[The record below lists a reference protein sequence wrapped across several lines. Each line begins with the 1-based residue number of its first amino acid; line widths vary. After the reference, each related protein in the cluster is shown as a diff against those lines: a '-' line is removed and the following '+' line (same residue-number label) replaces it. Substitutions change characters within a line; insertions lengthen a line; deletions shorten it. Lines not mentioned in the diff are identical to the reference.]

1 MPTPRAPRKF
11 GIEIECFNVNQQTRE
26 TVRRLGWIVK
36 NDGSICGNDTAEIV
50 SPPLTV
56 SDAAFDSVR
65 AVCAAIRDGGGKV
78 NSTCGLHVHVEA
90 RDDLRV
96 CKAGHFFTSLVTR
109 YAMLEDQIDF
119 LVPFSRRES
128 RNNYCASTKNLLRLI
143 QENRVAAYFRY
154 MEPDPYAR
162 VPVSVTERND
172 NGNCTVRDYLEGNM
186 CVGNLLYLFRG
197 LNRYYK
203 VNFNAYIQH
212 GTVEFRGFGASL
224 NSTKIIAWVKFCMNL
239 MDRSRAMTLKTRQYR
254 KSYTNEQLMDPFFGM
269 TDRDAVRYLKQRIE
283 ENRAN
288 PNPIRNPRRALEQRR
303 AARRAARV
311 APAVTTAPVTQG
323 VTPVAPVAVEEVS
336 PITEVFR
343 RIDSRAAEEF
353 PTLNVEERADRLRQI
368 QETLRLLHNTHEQ
381 AISAIANP
389 TMAETEVVTP
399 VFTPTSESLFP
410 PAPWQDVEDEGD
422 DLDVSGPTW

>member
-11 GIEIECFNVNQQTRE
+11 GIEIECFNVNPATRE
-26 TVRRLGWIVK
+26 AVRRLGWIVK
-36 NDGSICGNDTAEIV
+36 NDGSIRGNDTAEIV

-56 SDAAFDSVR
+56 SDAAFESVR
-65 AVCAAIRDGGGKV
+65 AVCAAIRAGGGRV

-96 CKAGHFFTSLVTR
+96 CKPGHFFTSLVTR

-128 RNNYCASTKNLLRLI
+128 RNSYCASTKNLLCVI
-143 QENRVAAYFRY
+143 QENRVATYFRY
-154 MEPDPYAR
+154 MEVDPYAR

-172 NGNCTVRDYLEGNM
+172 NGDCTVRDYLEGNM
-186 CVGNLLYLFRG
+186 CEGNLLYLFRG

-283 ENRAN
+283 DNRAN
-288 PNPIRNPRRALEQRR
+288 PNPIRNPRRALEERR

-311 APAVTTAPVTQG
+311 APAVTTAPVT
-323 VTPVAPVAVEEVS
+323 PVAPVAVEEV
-336 PITEVFR
+336 FR
-343 RIDSRAAEEF
+343 RAAEEF
-353 PTLNVEERADRLRQI
+353 PMLDVVERATRLRQL
-368 QETLRLLHNTHEQ
+368 QETLRLLSVTHEQ
-381 AISAIANP
+381 
-389 TMAETEVVTP
+389 TETEVVTP

-410 PAPWQDVEDEGD
+410 PAPWQDGEDDNEYDGMTED
-422 DLDVSGPTW
+422 

>member
-26 TVRRLGWIVK
+26 AVRRLGWIVK
-36 NDGSICGNDTAEIV
+36 NDGSIRGNDTAEIV

-186 CVGNLLYLFRG
+186 CEGNLLYLFRG

-212 GTVEFRGFGASL
+212 GTVEFSL
-224 NSTKIIAWVKFCMNL
+224 A
-239 MDRSRAMTLKTRQYR
+239 
-254 KSYTNEQLMDPFFGM
+254 
-269 TDRDAVRYLKQRIE
+269 
-283 ENRAN
+283 
-288 PNPIRNPRRALEQRR
+288 
-303 AARRAARV
+303 
-311 APAVTTAPVTQG
+311 
-323 VTPVAPVAVEEVS
+323 
-336 PITEVFR
+336 
-343 RIDSRAAEEF
+343 
-353 PTLNVEERADRLRQI
+353 
-368 QETLRLLHNTHEQ
+368 
-381 AISAIANP
+381 
-389 TMAETEVVTP
+389 
-399 VFTPTSESLFP
+399 
-410 PAPWQDVEDEGD
+410 
-422 DLDVSGPTW
+422 